1 MFSQIL
7 SWFRRMGSPSV
18 LVPAWLLS
26 KASMRPA
33 AQPQG
38 RLGWKT
44 VSGLIIGSYFLLKT
58 QGAGSF
64 LQQCDKHQ
72 SHRDKTKQMDRAEA
86 RELSTLSQKRS
97 SSVPLLH
104 EITQSIKVT
113 FSGFTSLTPCIF
125 VPCVALFHG
134 AHLFSTASFPFCLL

>member
-26 KASMRPA
+26 KASMRLA